1 MRAVALAL
9 VASTLATSGCATRS
23 TAGVAI
29 GLGVVT
35 AVTGVAI
42 ASGDGPEPAGPEDT
56 WGTFDPDFRPVGRG
70 IAVLGVAL
78 IAAGVISLAHA
89 PADDA
94 EAEADADLTATA
106 PTADSSLD
114 RDTLAAY
121 EYARRGDC
129 AAVAAI
135 ATGVRRAD
143 PTYYRDQF
151 LRDPLLAP
159 CLR

>member
-9 VASTLATSGCATRS
+9 VLSTLATTGCATRS
-23 TAGVAI
+23 TSGVAI

-42 ASGDGPEPAGPEDT
+42 ASGDGPEPASPDDPYGS
-56 WGTFDPDFRPVGRG
+56 FDPDFRPVGRA
-70 IAVLGVAL
+70 IALAGAAL
-78 IAAGVISLAHA
+78 IAVGVVSLVQIGDEE
-89 PADDA
+89 P
-94 EAEADADLTATA
+94 EAEAAA
-106 PTADSSLD
+106 PPPMVDVSLD

-135 ATGVRRAD
+135 AAGVRRSD
-143 PTYYRDQF
+143 PWYYREQF
-151 LRDPLLAP
+151 ASDPLLAP

>member
-9 VASTLATSGCATRS
+9 VASTLAATGCATRS
-23 TAGVAI
+23 TSGVAI

-42 ASGDGPEPAGPEDT
+42 ASSDGPEPAAPDDPYGS
-56 WGTFDPDFRPVGRG
+56 FDPDFRPVGRA
-70 IAVLGVAL
+70 IALAGAAL
-78 IAAGVISLAHA
+78 IAVGVISLVHVANEEPEVEVA
-89 PADDA
+89 TPPPM
-94 EAEADADLTATA
+94 ADLA
-106 PTADSSLD
+106 LD

-129 AAVAAI
+129 TAVAAI
-135 ATGVRRAD
+135 ASGVRRND
-143 PTYYRDQF
+143 PVYFREQF
-151 LRDPLLAP
+151 ASDPLLAP

>member
-9 VASTLATSGCATRS
+9 VASALATTGCATRS

-35 AVTGVAI
+35 TVTGVAI
-42 ASGDGPEPAGPEDT
+42 ASGDGPEPAGPDDT
-56 WGTFDPDFRPVGRG
+56 WGSFDPDFRPVGRG
-70 IAVLGVAL
+70 IAVLGIAL

-89 PADDA
+89 PVDD
-94 EAEADADLTATA
+94 AEADADLMATA

-135 ATGVRRAD
+135 AAGVRRSD
-143 PTYYRDQF
+143 PTYYREQF

>member
-9 VASTLATSGCATRS
+9 VASTLAATGCATRS
-23 TAGVAI
+23 TSGVAI

-42 ASGDGPEPAGPEDT
+42 ASDGPEPTAPDDPYGS
-56 WGTFDPDFRPVGRG
+56 FDPDFRPVGRA
-70 IAVLGVAL
+70 IALAERAL
-78 IAAGVISLAHA
+78 IAVGVISLVHVANG
-89 PADDA
+89 PAVEVA
-94 EAEADADLTATA
+94 TPPPMADLA
-106 PTADSSLD
+106 LD

-129 AAVAAI
+129 TAVAAI
-135 ATGVRRAD
+135 ASGVRRND
-143 PTYYRDQF
+143 PVYFREQF
-151 LRDPLLAP
+151 ASDPLLAP